1 MRLSIVIPVLNDGQR
16 LEHTL
21 TQLQSLKSHAVELI
35 VVDGGSVDNS
45 VDIAEALAH
54 KVVISAAGRALQMN
68 TGAQLSQS
76 EYLLFLHAD
85 SQLPVTILQS
95 LDSWYLSTEKW
106 GFFKLQFDD
115 NRWPYRMIAS
125 AINWR
130 SSLTRVSSGDQ
141 CQFFRRE
148 FFEQLGGFPNLA
160 LMEDIAI
167 SKLARRDIRPCIG
180 SSHVLTSAR
189 RWQAHGWVKTIV
201 FMWSCRLAY
210 CIGVPTT
217 WLAKMYYGKAKR

>member
-1 MRLSIVIPVLNDGQR
+1 MRLSIVIPVLNDSQR
-16 LEHTL
+16 LEYTL
-21 TQLQSLKSHAVELI
+21 AQLQPLKSHGVELI

-45 VDIAEALAH
+45 VCIAESLAH
-54 KVVISAAGRALQMN
+54 VVLNSSAGRALQMN
-68 TGAQLSQS
+68 TGAQLSQG

-85 SQLPVTILQS
+85 SQLPSTLLQN
-95 LDSWYLSTEKW
+95 LDSWYLAAEKW
-106 GFFKLQFDD
+106 GFFKLQLDD
-115 NRWPYRMIAS
+115 KRWPYRMIAS

-130 SSLTRVSSGDQ
+130 SSFTRVSTGDQ
-141 CQFFRRE
+141 CQFFRRA

-167 SKLARRDIRPCIG
+167 SKLARREIPPCIV
-180 SSHVLTSAR
+180 SSQVLTSAR

-210 CIGVPTT
+210 CLGVPTT
-217 WLAKMYYGKAKR
+217 RLAKMYYAKAK